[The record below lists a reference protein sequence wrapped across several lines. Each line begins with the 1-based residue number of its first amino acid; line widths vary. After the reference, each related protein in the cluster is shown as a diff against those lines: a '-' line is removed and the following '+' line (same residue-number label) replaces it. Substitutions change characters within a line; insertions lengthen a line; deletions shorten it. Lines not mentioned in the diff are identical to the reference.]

1 MKINMPREAHIII
14 DTLEKSGYEAY
25 IVGGCVRDSI
35 LGKEPYDWDITTSA
49 LPEQIMESF
58 GEFKIVE
65 TGLKHGTVT
74 IVINHKP
81 FEVTTYRIDGTY
93 SDCRRPDYV
102 EFTQN
107 LYEDLSRRDFTINA
121 MAYNDKDG
129 LQDPFGGYKD
139 LQEKVIRCVGDAEL
153 RFGEDALRIFRAI
166 RFSSVLGFE
175 VEEKTKQAIFD
186 KKELLRKVS
195 IERIETEFSKML
207 KGDKAVELIDE
218 YREII
223 ALFIPEI
230 QPMFGFKQNNKYH
243 IYDVWEHTLKAMEQ
257 ADNWFIKLTMF
268 LHDIAKPLC
277 YTEDEKG
284 GHFYLHNVKGA
295 DMAKDILTR
304 LRFDNETINDIS
316 QLVLVHDD
324 LKNVSSRAIKRMLN
338 RIGERQFERLLEV
351 MKCDI
356 KAQNSEYISRLEEI
370 DKMEVLFK
378 EIIASNQ
385 CFNLKQLEIG
395 GNDLI
400 NIGIA
405 KGKLIGQTLNS
416 LLEMVINNEL
426 ENDKEQLL
434 NKAKEINNL

>member
-1 MKINMPREAHIII
+1 MKINMPIEAHIII
-14 DTLEKSGYEAY
+14 DTLEKFGYEAY

-58 GEFKIVE
+58 TNFKIVE

-81 FEVTTYRIDGTY
+81 FEITTYRIDGTY

-139 LQEKVIRCVGDAEL
+139 LQKKVIRCVGDAEL

-186 KKELLRKVS
+186 KKELLKKVS

-207 KGDKAVELIDE
+207 KGAKAVELIDE

-230 QPMFGFKQNNKYH
+230 QAMFGFKQNNKYH
-243 IYDVWEHTLKAMEQ
+243 IYDVWNHTLKSMEQ
-257 ADNWFIKLTMF
+257 TNDWFIKLTML
-268 LHDIAKPLC
+268 LHDIGKPLC

-284 GHFYLHNVKGA
+284 GHFYLHNIKGA
-295 DMAKDILTR
+295 AMAKDILTR

-324 LKNVSSRAIKRMLN
+324 LKKASSRSIKRMLN

-351 MKCDI
+351 MRCDT
-356 KAQNSEYISRLEEI
+356 KAHNPEYISRLEEI
-370 DKMEVLFK
+370 DKIEILFK
-378 EIIASNQ
+378 EIIVSNQ